1 MLNIE
6 AIRSAKVSSSPYP
19 YCVITNSILKDSL
32 SSVVNSFPAISHPGS
47 IPMERVNYEPL
58 FGQLLAQLE
67 GEELRQI
74 IAEKFDIDLNEK
86 PTMVTF
92 RGIMRQKDGRI
103 HTDSKTK
110 LITVLLYFNNE
121 WHSADGQLRIL
132 NNGQDLDNYVAE
144 IPPLLGTM
152 VIFKVTDN
160 CWHGH
165 TALEGK
171 RLSIQMNYLTG
182 NTAKNKHQ
190 FFHNLSTRIKNL
202 FNSNY

>member
-6 AIRSAKVSSSPYP
+6 AIRTAKVSSSPYP

-32 SSVVNSFPAISHPGS
+32 SSVASSFPAISHPGS
-47 IPMERVNYEPL
+47 IPMERINYEPL

-67 GEELRQI
+67 GDELRQI
-74 IAEKFDIDLNEK
+74 IAEKFDIDLIEK

-92 RGIMRQKDGRI
+92 RGVMRQKDGRI